1 MEQHPD
7 LPSKLGKQRHGP
19 SIAKMLWSVAV
30 IVLALLVVL
39 TVILFAVPTHNEG
52 RITGTSMGAVS
63 ARF

>member
-1 MEQHPD
+1 
-7 LPSKLGKQRHGP
+7 
-19 SIAKMLWSVAV
+19 MLWSVAV